1 MALTL
6 KQFLASE
13 VRPAF
18 GCTEPGAVALA
29 AARAREE
36 LGSLEPSNVTV
47 EVSDSIYKNGMN
59 VGVPGADGMKGNAI
73 AAALGVLCGRSEL
86 GLEALSAVSLHH
98 AATARAW
105 VQQGRVR
112 VARNS
117 QELGVYIRAAVHSSE
132 HEAACVIRKL
142 HSHIAQVTLDGRT
155 TYEAES
161 PGATSD
167 DPSVGQSVC
176 DIVAQMSLPD
186 VIALADSMDADD
198 ASYLLHG
205 AAICR
210 AIAEYSLE
218 RPSRV
223 GLGMGRGVKEMMAD
237 GTLEQDLG
245 YLIRQYA
252 CAAADARMAGVPLPV
267 MSSAGSGNHG
277 ITAILPVAILGEV
290 SGRSEQEI
298 AYALAVS
305 HLATSYVKSRLG
317 RLTSICGCAVAA
329 GSGAA
334 AGMVTLLGGSVDECT
349 VAMQTVLASTVG
361 MICDGAKDTCSLRVG
376 VGATE
381 SYFAA
386 LLAMRGQGVTEAGG
400 VVGSDLAQT
409 VNNIGIVNAIGMKD
423 VDSVTIGILEAREG
437 QGSGACRV

>member
-13 VRPAF
+13 VRPAL

-36 LGSLEPSNVTV
+36 LGSLEPSSIVV
-47 EVSDSIYKNGMN
+47 EVSDSIYKNGMT
-59 VGVPGADGMKGNAI
+59 VGVPGVDGMKGSAI
-73 AAALGVLCGRSEL
+73 AAALGVLCGRSDL
-86 GLEALSAVSLHH
+86 GLEALSAVSPRH
-98 AATARAW
+98 AETAKAW

-117 QELGVYIRAAVHSSE
+117 KEPGVYVRVAVHSGG
-132 HEAACVIRKL
+132 HDAVCVIRKM
-142 HSHIAQVTLDGRT
+142 HSHIAEVTLDGRI
-155 TYEAES
+155 TYEAEL
-161 PGATSD
+161 PGPNS
-167 DPSVGQSVC
+167 DPSAGGQSVC
-176 DIVAQMSLPD
+176 DIVAQMSFPD
-186 VIALADSMDADD
+186 VIALADGMDVDD

-205 AAICR
+205 ARICR
-210 AIAEYSLE
+210 TIAEYGLE
-218 RPSRV
+218 QPGRV
-223 GLGMGRGVKEMMAD
+223 GLGMGRGVREMMTD

-277 ITAILPVAILGEV
+277 ITAILPVAILGEAL
-290 SGRSEQEI
+290 GRSEEEI

-334 AGMVTLLGGSVDECT
+334 AGMVTLLGGGADECHL
-349 VAMQTVLASTVG
+349 AMQTVLASTVG

-386 LLAMRGQGVTEAGG
+386 LLAMRGRGVIEAGG

-409 VNNIGIVNAIGMKD
+409 VKNISIVNAIGMKD

-437 QGSGACRV
+437 QGSRVCRA